1 MKWEYLKIKDS
12 WDGVEKAGLE
22 GWELIY
28 SADFG
33 GSVYYVL
40 KRPLKKK

>member
-1 MKWEYLKIKDS
+1 MKWEYKEIKDK
-12 WDGVEKAGLE
+12 WEDVEEAGKE

-40 KRPLKKK
+40 KRPLKK